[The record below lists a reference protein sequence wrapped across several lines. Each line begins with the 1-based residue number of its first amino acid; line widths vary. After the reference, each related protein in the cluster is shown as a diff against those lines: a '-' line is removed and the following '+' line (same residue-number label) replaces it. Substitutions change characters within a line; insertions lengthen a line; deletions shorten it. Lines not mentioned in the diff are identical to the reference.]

1 MKLAL
6 TLPLALGLTVLS
18 TANGAVIGVT
28 GGTAAPSTTL
38 GGYTMT
44 PFPDDPRANFTL
56 VSGVTSPLGG
66 TLGFTPSLEL
76 RSIGAGWATWSHGY
90 TGDVYYGEDLTSMT
104 LTLPTGTGAF
114 YFYAEPDLFG
124 TFTVTA
130 TEASG
135 TQVSQSVA
143 SSSGASYF
151 GFYGTAGSTLS
162 SITVTA
168 PAGAGGF
175 AVGEF
180 GIATTQTRGVP
191 DTGASIA
198 LLVVAFLGLGVMQRR
213 LRVARV

>member
-1 MKLAL
+1 MKLAF
-6 TLPLALGLTVLS
+6 TLPLAFGLAAFA
-18 TANGAVIGVT
+18 TAHAAVIGVS

-44 PFPDDPRANFTL
+44 PFPDDARANFTV

-66 TLGFTPSLEL
+66 TLGFTPSLQL
-76 RSIGAGWATWSHGY
+76 RSIGAGWATWSNGY
-90 TGDVYYGEDLTSMT
+90 TGDVYYGEDLTSLT

-114 YFYAEPDLFG
+114 YFYVEPDLFG

-130 TEASG
+130 TESSG
-135 TQVSQSVA
+135 TQLTQSVA

-162 SITVTA
+162 SITVSV
-168 PAGAGGF
+168 PEQAGGF

-180 GIATTQTRGVP
+180 GIAAAGGRAVP
-191 DTGASIA
+191 DTTTPLVLVAIAFGA
-198 LLVVAFLGLGVMQRR
+198 LVVMQRR
-213 LRVARV
+213 LRFARA